1 MAVVNYKIKLDDNWE
16 FETVFSKVTEFLRSK
31 PEVPVDEI
39 ERTIYL
45 GQKYGSTKYD
55 SSSSSSSLSSSSTSS
70 MSSSSSY
77 YVTQL
82 DSEII
87 ERGRT
92 DTVYDW
98 HTTSPLTGESD
109 DFTLHG

>member
-1 MAVVNYKIKLDDNWE
+1 MAVVNYKIDLDDSST
-16 FETVFSKVTEFLRSK
+16 FETIRSKVDTYLKSI
-31 PEVPVDEI
+31 PQVPADELG
-39 ERTIYL
+39 RTIYL
-45 GQKYGSTKYD
+45 GERYGSTKYD
-55 SSSSSSSLSSSSTSS
+55 SSSSSS
-70 MSSSSSY
+70 Y
-77 YVTQL
+77 YVIQL